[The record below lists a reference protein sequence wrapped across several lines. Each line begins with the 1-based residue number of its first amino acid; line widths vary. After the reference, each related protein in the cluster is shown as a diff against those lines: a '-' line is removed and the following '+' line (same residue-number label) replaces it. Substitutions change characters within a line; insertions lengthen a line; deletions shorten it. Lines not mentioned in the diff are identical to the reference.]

1 MGSFPRRQPLRQGR
15 QLLASLTVVGETSP
29 SSALALDRFA
39 VAGESSLSA
48 DFPLEGTIPVLCG
61 GIPN

>member
-1 MGSFPRRQPLRQGR
+1 M
-15 QLLASLTVVGETSP
+15 VGETSP